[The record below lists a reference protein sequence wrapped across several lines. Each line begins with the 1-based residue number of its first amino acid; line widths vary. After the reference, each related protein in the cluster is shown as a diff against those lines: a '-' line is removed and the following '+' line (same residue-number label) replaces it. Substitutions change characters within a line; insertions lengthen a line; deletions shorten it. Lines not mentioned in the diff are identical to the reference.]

1 MASARP
7 RQRLGLRMA
16 VRVVEQL
23 GEIVEAYRHIGMIR
37 VGGWF
42 RGRVLDGVSIELK
55 DAVKFALPALD
66 SSIAFSAGFSAS
78 LKDDSGGKSFMPQV

>member
-1 MASARP
+1 MIRP
-7 RQRLGLRMA
+7 VVRLGDGQRAPYQRLGLRMA

-42 RGRVLDGVSIELK
+42 RGRVLDGREYR
-55 DAVKFALPALD
+55 AQ
-66 SSIAFSAGFSAS
+66 GRR
-78 LKDDSGGKSFMPQV
+78 